1 MKKLAHP
8 SRGGEMKAPKYIVG
22 LITISMIALCAGSV
36 SAWDTRWQFKQEA
49 PSNNCGSGTRG
60 IEMQKKFDYNSM
72 NTFKGTTDS
81 SNGYTVMRNL
91 NGNTMRG
98 YIDKDGA
105 GLLRDH
111 NGNFHSVNTR
121 W

>member
-1 MKKLAHP
+1 
-8 SRGGEMKAPKYIVG
+8 MKAPKYIVG
-22 LITISMIALCAGSV
+22 LITISMIALSIGS
-36 SAWDTRWQFKQEA
+36 AYTWDTGWQFKQDA
-49 PSNNCGSGTRG
+49 PSNNYDSGNRA

-72 NTFKGTTDS
+72 NKFKGTTDS

-91 NGNTMRG
+91 NGGTMRG
-98 YIDKDGA
+98 YINKDGT

-111 NGNFHSVNTR
+111 NGNFYNVNTR

>member
-1 MKKLAHP
+1 MKTL
-8 SRGGEMKAPKYIVG
+8 KYFVG
-22 LITISMIALCAGSV
+22 LLIISMIALCSGSAF
-36 SAWDTRWQFKQEA
+36 AWDTRWQFKQDA
-49 PSNNCGSGTRG
+49 LSNSYGSGSRD

-72 NTFKGTTDS
+72 NKFKGTTEN

-98 YIDKDGA
+98 YIDKDGS
-105 GLLRDH
+105 GLLQDQ
-111 NGNFHSVNTR
+111 NGNLYRVNTR

>member
-1 MKKLAHP
+1 MK
-8 SRGGEMKAPKYIVG
+8 RPKYLLG
-22 LITISMIALCAGSV
+22 LMIISMIALSAGIGF
-36 SAWDTRWQFKQEA
+36 AWDTRWQFKQEA
-49 PSNNCGSGTRG
+49 PSNNYGSGPKA
-60 IEMQKKFDYNSM
+60 IDMQKKFDYNSM

-91 NGNTMRG
+91 NGGTMRG
-98 YIDKDGA
+98 YINKDGT

-111 NGNFHSVNTR
+111 NGNSYNVNTR

>member
-1 MKKLAHP
+1 MKSWLILV
-8 SRGGEMKAPKYIVG
+8 EVDMKTAKYIVG
-22 LITISMIALCAGSV
+22 LAIISMIALHAGPA
-36 SAWDTRWQFKQEA
+36 SAWDTRWQFKQET
-49 PSNNCGSGTRG
+49 PSNNYGSGTRD

-72 NTFKGTTDS
+72 NKFKGTTDS

-98 YIDKDGA
+98 YIDKDGS
-105 GLLRDH
+105 GLLQDQ
-111 NGNFHSVNTR
+111 NGNLYRVNTR

>member
-1 MKKLAHP
+1 MKT
-8 SRGGEMKAPKYIVG
+8 PKCLVG
-22 LITISMIALCAGSV
+22 LMIISMIVLCDGSAY
-36 SAWDTRWQFKQEA
+36 AWDTRWQFKQDSS
-49 PSNNCGSGTRG
+49 SNNYGSGSRD

-72 NTFKGTTDS
+72 NKFKGTTDS

-98 YIDKDGA
+98 YIDKDGS
-105 GLLRDH
+105 GLLQDQ
-111 NGNFHSVNTR
+111 NGNFYRVNTR

>member
-1 MKKLAHP
+1 MKT
-8 SRGGEMKAPKYIVG
+8 PKCLVG
-22 LITISMIALCAGSV
+22 LMIISMSALCAGSAY
-36 SAWDTRWQFKQEA
+36 AWDTRWQFKQDA
-49 PSNNCGSGTRG
+49 PSNNYGSGSRD

-72 NTFKGTTDS
+72 NKFKGTTDS

-98 YIDKDGA
+98 YIDKDGS
-105 GLLRDH
+105 GLLQDQ
-111 NGNFHSVNTR
+111 NGKFYRVNTR

>member
-1 MKKLAHP
+1 
-8 SRGGEMKAPKYIVG
+8 MKAPKLTLR
-22 LITISMIALCAGSV
+22 LITISIIVLCAGPMF
-36 SAWDTRWQFKQEA
+36 AWDTRWQFKQDI
-49 PSNNCGSGTRG
+49 PLKDSGSGTRA

-91 NGNTMRG
+91 NGETMHG
-98 YIDKDGA
+98 YINKDGS
-105 GLLRDH
+105 GLLRD
-111 NGNFHSVNTR
+111 NKGNFHSVNTR

>member
-1 MKKLAHP
+1 
-8 SRGGEMKAPKYIVG
+8 MKAPKLALR
-22 LITISMIALCAGSV
+22 LITISIIVLCAGPMF
-36 SAWDTRWQFKQEA
+36 AWDTRWQFKQDI
-49 PSNNCGSGTRG
+49 PLKDSGSGTRA

-91 NGNTMRG
+91 NGETMHG
-98 YIDKDGA
+98 YINKDGS
-105 GLLRDH
+105 GLLRD
-111 NGNFHSVNTR
+111 NKGNFHSVNTR

>member
-1 MKKLAHP
+1 MKT
-8 SRGGEMKAPKYIVG
+8 PKYFVG
-22 LITISMIALCAGSV
+22 LMIISMIALCVGSA
-36 SAWDTRWQFKQEA
+36 SAWDTRWQFKQDA
-49 PSNNCGSGTRG
+49 LSNNHDSGTKD

-72 NTFKGTTDS
+72 NKFKGTIDN

-98 YIDKDGA
+98 YIDKDGS
-105 GLLRDH
+105 GLLQDQ
-111 NGNFHSVNTR
+111 NGHFYRVNTR

>member
-1 MKKLAHP
+1 MKT
-8 SRGGEMKAPKYIVG
+8 PKYLAG
-22 LITISMIALCAGSV
+22 LVIISMIVLSAGSAF
-36 SAWDTRWQFKQEA
+36 AWDTRWQFKQDA
-49 PSNNCGSGTRG
+49 PSNNFGAGSRD

-72 NTFKGTTDS
+72 NKFKGTTDN

-91 NGNTMRG
+91 NGGTMRG

-105 GLLRDH
+105 GLLQDQ
-111 NGNFHSVNTR
+111 NGNFYRVNTR

>member
-1 MKKLAHP
+1 MSANSGRGVDMKTRKCFL
-8 SRGGEMKAPKYIVG
+8 G
-22 LITISMIALCAGSV
+22 LMIIPMIALGAETA
-36 SAWDTRWQFKQEA
+36 SAWDTRWQFKQDA
-49 PSNNCGSGTRG
+49 ASDNYGSGPRA

-72 NTFKGTTDS
+72 NKFKGTTES

-91 NGNTMRG
+91 NGNTLRG

-105 GLLRDH
+105 GLLRDQC
-111 NGNFHSVNTR
+111 GNFHHVNTR

>member
-1 MKKLAHP
+1 MKT
-8 SRGGEMKAPKYIVG
+8 PKCLVG
-22 LITISMIALCAGSV
+22 LMIISMIALCAGSAY
-36 SAWDTRWQFKQEA
+36 AWDTRWQFKQDA
-49 PSNNCGSGTRG
+49 PSNNYGAGTRN

-72 NTFKGTTDS
+72 NKFKGTTDS

-98 YIDKDGA
+98 YIDKDGS
-105 GLLRDH
+105 GLLQDQ
-111 NGNFHSVNTR
+111 NGNFYRVNTR

>member
-1 MKKLAHP
+1 MKKPAHTA
-8 SRGGEMKAPKYIVG
+8 EVNMKTTKYFAG
-22 LITISMIALCAGSV
+22 LTIILLVALCAGSA
-36 SAWDTRWQFKQEA
+36 SAWDTRWQFKQDA
-49 PSNNCGSGTRG
+49 PSNSYGSGTKD

-91 NGNTMRG
+91 NGGTMRG
-98 YIDKDGA
+98 YIDKDGS
-105 GLLRDH
+105 GLLRDQ
-111 NGNFHSVNTR
+111 NGNFHNVNTR